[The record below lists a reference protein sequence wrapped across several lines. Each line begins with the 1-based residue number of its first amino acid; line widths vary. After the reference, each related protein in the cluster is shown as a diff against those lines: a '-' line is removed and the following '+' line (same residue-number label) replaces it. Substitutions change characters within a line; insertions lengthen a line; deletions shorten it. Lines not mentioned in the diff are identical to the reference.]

1 MTKPLK
7 IAWTCYILIVVALI
21 TTSIITGRRATRL
34 AGTPH
39 YLLTRTHVFVETAAA
54 PTDKTDAELDALF
67 QEAGESATMTVARPV
82 FVLGLLDATAPVA
95 ILGGAALA
103 IATLISRRRRAA
115 GKPSAETLS

>member
-39 YLLTRTHVFVETAAA
+39 YLLTRTHVFVETAVA

-67 QEAGESATMTVARPV
+67 EEAGEATTLTVARPI

-95 ILGGAALA
+95 ILGALA
-103 IATLISRRRRAA
+103 LTIATLIDRRRRAA
-115 GKPSAETLS
+115 GKPSTEALS